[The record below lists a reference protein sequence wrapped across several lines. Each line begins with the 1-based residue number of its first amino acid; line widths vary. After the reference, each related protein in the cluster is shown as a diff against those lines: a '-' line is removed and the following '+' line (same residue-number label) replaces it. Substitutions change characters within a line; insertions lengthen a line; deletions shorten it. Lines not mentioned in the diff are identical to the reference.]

1 MVIERGGRWRERER
15 RKKESRGGM
24 GECMIDIY
32 LEKTLKKG
40 NGEIERGSERKMK
53 RMKKEDGGRER
64 E

>member
-1 MVIERGGRWRERER
+1 
-15 RKKESRGGM
+15 
-24 GECMIDIY
+24 MIDIY